1 MAQNDMPSAKTH
13 PGKSVDSSETIETG
27 TNNPKSTR
35 KGPRFWAI
43 LFVLSLSSLLT
54 ALEATI
60 TSTVLPVIVAELGG
74 GDDYIWVANG
84 YFLTM

>member
-1 MAQNDMPSAKTH
+1 MAQDNAATPKGDSGT
-13 PGKSVDSSETIETG
+13 SVDSSEVIEFRAK
-27 TNNPKSTR
+27 NPKSTR

-43 LFVLSLSSLLT
+43 LFVLSLTSLLT
-54 ALEATI
+54 SLEATV

-74 GDDYIWVANG
+74 SDDYIWVANG